1 MVEFV
6 IELVVEI
13 FGEALIQGGYSAF
26 GEAFRSKPKS
36 PWVAGIGQL
45 VLGAVTGALSLLV
58 WPSLFIQQEWARW
71 ALLIFTPLGV
81 GSVLWA
87 VRKLREKPH
96 PEVAFQRGVVF
107 AFGMSLIRLAFG
119 S

>member
-26 GEAFRSKPKS
+26 GEAFRAKPKS

-45 VLGAVTGALSLLV
+45 TLGAVTGALSLLV
-58 WPSLFIQQEWARW
+58 WPHLFLQQAWARW

-87 VRKLREKPH
+87 VRKLRERPN